1 MWYQFHCSNTG
12 GTAFNTWTIRLD
24 YSLVYYITRAAV
36 LFIALYHCLL
46 YILNTNSYT
55 KDPSVYRFLPTA
67 HKAYIEVWL
76 FQNCLLAVGTAMHHA
91 RYFYRVL
98 PRTFWGDNFE
108 ILFCLKL
115 REIFCRTKIRDV
127 DLVAGLRDLRLA
139 TTLTSTLKNNLI
151 CTNIYSQTT
160 SLVVNNNINNKHWAH
175 TKSMCEKVAW
185 RIKKSLFYVHVAST
199 LFQHFSIA
207 YFVSVLNF
215 FVLRVN
221 FRWCRVPIKV
231 LTKR

>member
-1 MWYQFHCSNTG
+1 
-12 GTAFNTWTIRLD
+12 
-24 YSLVYYITRAAV
+24 
-36 LFIALYHCLL
+36 
-46 YILNTNSYT
+46 
-55 KDPSVYRFLPTA
+55 
-67 HKAYIEVWL
+67 
-76 FQNCLLAVGTAMHHA
+76 MHHA

-160 SLVVNNNINNKHWAH
+160 SLVVNNNINNKH
-175 TKSMCEKVAW
+175 
-185 RIKKSLFYVHVAST
+185 
-199 LFQHFSIA
+199 
-207 YFVSVLNF
+207 
-215 FVLRVN
+215 
-221 FRWCRVPIKV
+221 
-231 LTKR
+231 